1 MKTVKKCLGRKCL
14 VESGARDSI
23 AVRFVLKTFSI
34 IWSCLGLAVMAASA
48 RLSAADSP
56 PQHTLEMARIQFE
69 RSMIE
74 VSLAPMKKHL
84 LELSGLEKQ
93 RADARDYAGAIAI
106 REQRRKVEDELERL
120 DKELLLLQ
128 TREQSLKAS
137 LLPDRVPLPLE
148 QAVLSGVRME
158 GGTITG
164 WSRPGASAKWKL
176 PALPP
181 GGYEIIL
188 RYRCGALDGGEL
200 QVQESRYSLRG
211 QIDTTLKGP
220 QEKNL
225 GTLKITDGSGP
236 LTLSAVTLVKD
247 NLMDL
252 LSVHLVPA
260 SR

>member
-1 MKTVKKCLGRKCL
+1 MCYDMKCL
-14 VESGARDSI
+14 VQTSLRDSI
-23 AVRFVLKTFSI
+23 EVRSVLKTFSI

-56 PQHTLEMARIQFE
+56 PQHTLEIARIQFE

-74 VSLAPMKKHL
+74 VSLTPMKKSL
-84 LELSGLEKQ
+84 LELTTLEKQ
-93 RADARDYAGAIAI
+93 RAEARDYTGAISI
-106 REQRRKVEDELERL
+106 REQRRKIEHELERL

-137 LLPDRVPLPLE
+137 LLPDRIPLPLD
-148 QAVLSGVRME
+148 QAELSGVRLE
-158 GGTITG
+158 GGTLTG
-164 WSRPGASAKWKL
+164 WSKPGASAKWQL

-181 GGYEIIL
+181 GGYEVIL

-200 QVQESRYSLRG
+200 QIKESHFSLKG

-225 GTLKITDGSGP
+225 GTLKITDGTGP
-236 LTLSAVTLVKD
+236 LTLTALTLVKD

-252 LSVHLVPA
+252 MSLHLVPA